1 MFSNILRS
9 HFSRKKVFHIEIEDM
24 CVPLNGDVWD
34 NFKRLRVV
42 ESNIKIKF
50 ERCNYPNRTIK

>member
-1 MFSNILRS
+1 MFSNIARS
-9 HFSRKKVFHIEIEDM
+9 HFNGKKVFHIEIEGM

-34 NFKRLRVV
+34 NFKRLKVV

-50 ERCNYPNRTIK
+50 ERCNYP